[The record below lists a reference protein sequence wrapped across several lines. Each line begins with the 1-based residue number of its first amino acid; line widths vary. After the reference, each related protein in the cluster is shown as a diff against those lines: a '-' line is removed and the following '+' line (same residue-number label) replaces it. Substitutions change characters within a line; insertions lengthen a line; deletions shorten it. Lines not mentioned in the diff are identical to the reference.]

1 MQPIRNHCK
10 EPSTPSTLT
19 QQCWAYHYRA
29 KDSVPRRVRTSAL
42 LCCCGKIKKAGPLL
56 TLLRNFFVADYFTV
70 LNVKLPTRKLL
81 LDRHISTRYCA
92 GVFCVWKLVWYSCAV
107 RSIL

>member
-19 QQCWAYHYRA
+19 QQCWASHYRA

-42 LCCCGKIKKAGPLL
+42 LCCCGKIKGRAIADPAFFMP
-56 TLLRNFFVADYFTV
+56 TLLQ
-70 LNVKLPTRKLL
+70 PT
-81 LDRHISTRYCA
+81 SQ
-92 GVFCVWKLVWYSCAV
+92 S
-107 RSIL
+107 